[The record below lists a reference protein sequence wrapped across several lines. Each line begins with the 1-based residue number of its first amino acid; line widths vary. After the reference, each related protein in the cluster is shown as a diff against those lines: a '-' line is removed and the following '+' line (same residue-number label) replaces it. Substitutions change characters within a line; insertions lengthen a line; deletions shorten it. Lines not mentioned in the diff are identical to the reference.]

1 MRRSFEFAAESER
14 IRLQLKGISKSFP
27 GVRALDEVSFDLRV
41 GEVHAICGENGAG
54 KSTMMNI
61 ISGNHQPDEGEIIL
75 NDESV
80 TIPNQLTAQALGIGI
95 VYQEKSLVGNLSVS
109 DNIFA
114 GSQPTTS
121 WRLIDSKKLH
131 NQTQQLL
138 RKLGMN
144 IPSNLAVEKLP
155 AGSQQMVEIAKALSK
170 DPRILILD
178 EPTASLSES
187 DARVLFKIIRLMA
200 SQGKSIIY
208 ISHRMPEVFSIADRI
223 TVLKDG
229 KYQGTR
235 RTENTNVN
243 EIIRMMVGRDIKAFS
258 YQNSVQDFTSIRVH
272 SLSGVGFKNI
282 SFDVKRGEILGLGG
296 LVGAGRTETCRAIF
310 GIDKKFG
317 GAVEVEGKTVSINN
331 TSDAIAHGIG
341 YLPEDRKEQGLFLD
355 MSVREN
361 ILSVKSNVQNKSVLV
376 NRTADEEVSGSF
388 VEKLSIKT
396 PSLKERVINLS
407 GGNQQKIMLAKWL
420 LLNPK
425 ILIVDEPTA
434 GIDVGAK
441 SEIYRVLNELTLQGT
456 SVIVISSDLPELIGI
471 SDRIVVFWQG
481 EITAELS
488 RPEFSEE
495 EIMHYSSGTKNMFRN
510 HVQAQGL

>member
-1 MRRSFEFAAESER
+1 MRRLSEFESSSEG
-14 IRLQLKGISKSFP
+14 IRLQLKDISKSFP
-27 GVRALDEVSFDLRV
+27 GVRALNGVSFDLRV

-54 KSTMMNI
+54 KSTLMNI
-61 ISGNHQPDEGEIIL
+61 ISGNHQPDQGRIIL
-75 NDESV
+75 NEEEVS
-80 TIPNQLTAQALGIGI
+80 IPNQVAAQELGIGT

-114 GSQPTTS
+114 GSQPTTA
-121 WRLIDSKKLH
+121 WGLIDSRKLH

-138 RKLGMN
+138 RNLGMN
-144 IPSNLAVEKLP
+144 IPSNLAVGKLP
-155 AGSQQMVEIAKALSK
+155 AGSQQMVEIAKALSR

-178 EPTASLSES
+178 EPTASLSEQ
-187 DARVLFKIIRLMA
+187 DTRMLFKIIRRMA
-200 SQGKSIIY
+200 SEGKSIIY

-229 KYQGTR
+229 KYQGTKK
-235 RTENTNVN
+235 TKETNVE
-243 EIIRMMVGRDIKAFS
+243 EIIRLMVGREVKAFS
-258 YQNSVQDFTSIRVH
+258 YHNSARESVMLKVD
-272 SLSGVGFKNI
+272 SLSGTGFQKI
-282 SFDVKRGEILGLGG
+282 SFTLQQGEILGLGG

-310 GIDKKFG
+310 GVDKKFG
-317 GAVEVEGKTVSINN
+317 GTIEVEGKMVDIGNAA
-331 TSDAIAHGIG
+331 DAILNGIG

-355 MSVREN
+355 MSVRDN
-361 ILSVKSNVQNKSVLV
+361 ILSVKANAQNKSVFIDLK
-376 NRTADEEVSGSF
+376 DDDKMSGSF

-441 SEIYRVLNELTLQGT
+441 SEIYKVLNELTMKGT

-471 SDRIVVFWQG
+471 SDRILVFCQG
-481 EITAELS
+481 EITAILS
-488 RPEFSEE
+488 RPDFSEE
-495 EIMHYSSGTKNMFRN
+495 EIMHYSSGTKNMFRTD
-510 HVQAQGL
+510 V

>member
-1 MRRSFEFAAESER
+1 MQRSFEYATESER
-14 IRLQLKGISKSFP
+14 VRLQLKGISKSFP

-54 KSTMMNI
+54 KSTLMNI
-61 ISGNHQPDEGEIIL
+61 ITGNHQPDAGQIIL
-75 NDESV
+75 NDEVV
-80 TIPNQLTAQALGIGI
+80 TIANQLTAQELGIGI

-114 GSQPTTS
+114 GCQPTTS

-144 IPSNLAVEKLP
+144 IPSNMAVEKLP
-155 AGSQQMVEIAKALSK
+155 AGSQQMVEIAKALSR

-235 RTENTNVN
+235 RTGHTNVD

-258 YQNSVQDFTSIRVH
+258 YHNSVQDSIALRVQE
-272 SLSGVGFKNI
+272 LSGVGFRNI
-282 SFDVKRGEILGLGG
+282 SFDVKKGEILGLGG

-310 GIDKKFG
+310 GIDRKSEG
-317 GAVEVEGKTVSINN
+317 TVEIDGKIVTIHNA
-331 TSDAIAHGIG
+331 SDAIAHGMG

-361 ILSVKSNVQNKSVLV
+361 ILSVKANVLNESVLM
-376 NRTADEEVSGSF
+376 NRTADDAVSGSF

-441 SEIYRVLNELTLQGT
+441 SEIYKVLNELTVQGT

-471 SDRIVVFWQG
+471 SDRILVFWQG
-481 EITAELS
+481 EIAAELF
-488 RPEFSEE
+488 RPDFSEE

-510 HVQAQGL
+510 NV